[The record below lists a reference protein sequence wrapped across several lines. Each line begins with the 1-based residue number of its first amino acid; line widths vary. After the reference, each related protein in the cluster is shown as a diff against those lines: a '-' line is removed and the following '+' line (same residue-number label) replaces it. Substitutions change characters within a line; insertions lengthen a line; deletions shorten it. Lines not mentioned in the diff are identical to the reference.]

1 VSESAATPR
10 RPVWRRLIGFNMLTG
25 LVLGIGGWF
34 LGGWI
39 GGQIAVGHDYLQGT
53 NQNDVGI
60 YMGFLFAVIGWLVG
74 LGFAN
79 YPIGRLLG
87 RPPTLRQHEAAG
99 WTRYFRLCTD
109 HKVVGIQYLIG
120 VGIFFFIGGLN
131 AMLMRTELLRP
142 VEQPWPA
149 GQYLTLVGLHGTM
162 MIMMTSAF
170 ILGPFGNYFVPIMIG
185 ARRMAFPRLE
195 SLTFWL
201 VPAAGLILMSA
212 IAFGGLPTGW
222 TGYAPL
228 ATQGRAGMDAYVMAF
243 ILIAIS
249 LTLVGINLLA
259 TIVTMRAPGLTWSR
273 LPIFVWGVLSTSIL
287 MVLAAPVLVATMT
300 MVLMDRAA
308 NTSYFLAGAGG
319 SPYLYQN
326 LFWFFGHPEVYI
338 LALPGFGIVLEILP
352 VFARK
357 PLWGYRLAVAGM
369 LGVTLLSFMVW
380 QHHLFVSGM
389 NAGLRPFYM
398 LTTELISIPT
408 GFIFLNA
415 IGTLWRARIRFT
427 VPMLFALA
435 FFFNFLIG
443 GLSGVFLSDV
453 PSDVTTHGSYFVM
466 AHFHYTIMGG
476 LVFAFFAA
484 VYFWLPKMLGFTLN
498 ETLAKAHFWMMFV
511 FFNLTFFPLF
521 AAGFLGM
528 PRRVSTYAP
537 HLQTLNDFVSASAFL
552 LGLSM
557 LVFIANLIWS
567 LVFVRNPAVENPWAS
582 RGLEWQ
588 LPTPVPVENFARIPV
603 ITSGPYEYGVAGAP
617 AVAEIGPAAIPAAG
631 S

>member
-1 VSESAATPR
+1 VNATPIAAH
-10 RPVWRRLIGFNMLTG
+10 RPVWRRLMGFNMLTG
-25 LVLGIGGWF
+25 LALGIGGWF
-34 LGGWI
+34 LGAWV
-39 GGQIAVGHDYLQGT
+39 GGQMAVGHDYLLGT
-53 NQNDVGI
+53 DQNDVGI
-60 YMGFLFAVIGWLVG
+60 YMGYLFAIIGWLVG

-87 RPPTLRQHEAAG
+87 RPPSLRHHETG
-99 WTRYFRLCTD
+99 RWTRYFRLCTD
-109 HKVVGIQYLIG
+109 HKVVGIQFLFG

-142 VEQPWPA
+142 VEQAWPA
-149 GQYLTLVGLHGTM
+149 GQYLSLVSLHGTM

-185 ARRMAFPRLE
+185 ARRMAFPRIE
-195 SLTFWL
+195 ALTFWL
-201 VPAAGLILMSA
+201 VPAAGLILLSA
-212 IAFGGLPTGW
+212 IAFGGIATGW

-228 ATQGRAGMDAYVMAF
+228 ADEGRAGMDAYVMSF

-249 LTLVGINLLA
+249 LTLVGLNLMA
-259 TIVTMRAPGLTWSR
+259 TILTMRAPGMSWTR
-273 LPIFVWGVLSTSIL
+273 LPIFVWSVLATSIL
-287 MVLAAPVLVATMT
+287 MALAAPVLVASMT

-308 NTSYFLAGAGG
+308 NTSFFLASAGG
-319 SPYLYQN
+319 SQYLYEN

-338 LALPGFGIVLEILP
+338 LALPGFGIVLEMLP

-466 AHFHYTIMGG
+466 AHFHYTIVGG
-476 LVFAFFAA
+476 LVFAFFGA
-484 VYFWLPKMLGFTLN
+484 VYYWLPKMLGFELN
-498 ETLAKAHFWMMFV
+498 ETLGKIHFWLFFI

-521 AAGFLGM
+521 AAGFLDM

-537 HLQTLNDFVSASAFL
+537 HLQTLNIFVSASAYVI
-552 LGLSM
+552 GLSM
-557 LVFIANLIWS
+557 LIFIANLIWS
-567 LVFVRNPAVENPWAS
+567 LVFVRVPAAENPWAS

-588 LPTPVPVENFARIPV
+588 VPTPVPIENFVRIPV
-603 ITSGPYEYGVAGAP
+603 ITSGPYEYGVPNAPPVADFGPGAL
-617 AVAEIGPAAIPAAG
+617 PAAG